1 MPQSH
6 QGQEVP
12 SHHFQGSPS
21 PEGQA
26 VPARAARPSS
36 HVRLCRDGWSPA
48 AKPPR
53 SQLGLLQG
61 PCRSPGC
68 FSGTSDPMLV
78 QGATLTGFNTPSAAS
93 RSSPGVSSSNR
104 HPALWFLDLGPCAD
118 AGWCPSPS
126 EFSDFLETRCLCQP
140 TSELYN
146 VHPLLFSNT
155 SAATGGSN
163 NSKENI

>member
-26 VPARAARPSS
+26 VLAWAARPSS
-36 HVRLCRDGWSPA
+36 HVHLCRDGRSSA

-53 SQLGLLQG
+53 SQLGLLLQG
-61 PCRSPGC
+61 PCRSLGC

-78 QGATLTGFNTPSAAS
+78 QGATEAPSEGSIHPLKLPGALQG
-93 RSSPGVSSSNR
+93 SPSLWSSNR
-104 HPALWFLDLGPCAD
+104 HPVLWFLDPGPCAD
-118 AGWCPSPS
+118 AG
-126 EFSDFLETRCLCQP
+126 
-140 TSELYN
+140 
-146 VHPLLFSNT
+146 
-155 SAATGGSN
+155 
-163 NSKENI
+163 